1 MREWKKERI
10 QKKMIGILL
19 AVVLIFYML
28 PVSEFAISISAL
40 AETTIAET
48 PIEQT
53 VTVDV
58 AETQNLADG
67 YYKIDEEGTITSSTE
82 SEYNL
87 HFDQSTNILTLKD
100 AIIPEGN
107 NIGIN
112 FHYATD
118 DAKATIEL
126 IGKNKITSKNYAI
139 KAERNGS
146 LPSTSA
152 DVDVE
157 LTICG
162 SGSLETSS
170 EWGIQ
175 ATNLTI
181 DGSTVNIT
189 TGGHTALNISR
200 DLIIRNAAITTK
212 DTGDGGDFYISR
224 SLQIM
229 NSTILS
235 DIQVEYPS
243 IYLANTYCPD
253 EYLIEPAVVI
263 KESDLMV
270 GGQADSSLGFSLYVT
285 KGGAEISDTTLTAV
299 NNRMGLFVANGALEI
314 SGTST
319 IETGSKLAVRSKE
332 SVKIGENV
340 SITGSIVDTIGSIA
354 DGYRFI
360 NNGFICLPENI
371 TEEQLKNFHY
381 YGGGTVKIGDNKT
394 YHSVRFDL
402 EDTIPLDKIET
413 QWILDGEIAVP
424 LEDPEK
430 DGFRFLGWVA
440 EENSEI
446 WDFQNDK
453 VTKSLLFSPQWEHVH
468 SWDYTLDGTST
479 IKATCTANGCD
490 NREQSI
496 TIYAPIG
503 DLTYDGLQK
512 EATLDGT
519 IDGIE
524 PEINYS
530 TEDNSIPVNAGSY
543 TASITIGEQTAS
555 VTYEIAKAIP
565 VIGTVTVNEI
575 ENTLDISKVVL
586 SYTNQEIAGTLKLV
600 DSTLKYGTH
609 TYSWEFIPEGDSKEN
624 YQSITGTIEIT
635 VKDTIA
641 PTAAYQIETGE
652 WKKFINTIS
661 FGFFCNDYK
670 NVTIDFTD
678 DTDTIIGSGIAE
690 KQYVIVDK
698 EITDIESIEWKDYKE
713 KLSLN
718 ANGIYFIYVKVTD
731 NAGNTAIFNSEGIV
745 IYKESTLSQ
754 TEIDYT
760 YKQNKDCI
768 IGLSMN
774 GNTFKEVTDQAGNV
788 IENEHY
794 TIDENGNLTLK
805 SSYLDTLKKGEYTY
819 KIIMNPQGV
828 ETDKITVA
836 YTFII
841 KVKAAEVRIVNA
853 TAKDRDYNG
862 TNIVEITEITLS
874 DIREDDNVTI
884 DLSNIQ
890 GTLSSANA
898 GTYTSVTLPELT
910 LIGEAKDN
918 YTLIQ
923 PTQAV
928 ATSVTIYPLDAEII
942 VGTESY
948 KKTFGDKD
956 FSLDVTDNNEEADVQ
971 YTITEGTDI
980 ISIQDNMVM
989 IKEAGTAIITASLQA
1004 SANYN
1009 AAEDK
1014 IITVYVEKKSGY
1026 KVDAINKNYLYMK
1039 EHTES
1044 IDLASLLPEDCGMV
1058 SYEKPSVSGTV
1069 DFKMVA
1075 VTEGKLSYTLES
1087 GEKNE
1092 EGTITVI
1099 AKTKN
1104 YTDIVF
1110 MVNVKLTDQIPVNLK
1125 QGTEVTLKEDTL
1137 NFGET
1142 LSKLIFNP
1150 AEFVDSDGN
1159 LVEGTLTW
1167 KDGEIKPEV
1176 GTKSA
1181 FWVFTPTRI
1190 EYTSVEGMVGITVKK
1205 AIPVIEEVP
1214 TVVDRV
1220 YNPSI
1225 TLKDSD
1231 LIEGNAEIAGIWSWQ
1246 DTEIVPSVNNSG
1258 YQAVFTPVDDSN
1270 YEIVTKTIPVT
1281 VTKATPYIQT
1291 IPSASAINYGDTLND
1306 SSLTKGMVQY
1316 SSLDNTKVAGSFTWK
1331 DTSIKPV
1338 AADSDHTEYPII
1350 FTPADEINYNSIE
1363 TVVTLT
1369 VNKAE
1374 NTPNMPANKM
1384 NVPNSYKKVSDVELP
1399 IGWSWQDTEKDTIL
1413 EMGKPIEA
1421 TAIYIGEDKDNYKN
1435 VTVLVSIIRSDCEHK
1450 NTEQKNI
1457 VSATCEKEGYTG
1469 DLYCKDCGVKI
1480 KSGTVISATGHNYNQ
1495 EIANENTLK
1504 SAATIWS
1511 AEVYFKSCHCGAMSK
1526 TETFLSG
1533 EPLNNPSSPSS
1544 PSSPTNPSTP
1554 TISTP
1559 SVPSNENNNSSS
1571 DKNETNNNDN
1581 SGSNSNTNNEET
1593 SSDNDNKQEDLTK
1606 EVITETKPDG
1616 TKVETITET
1625 NSDGAKIETITETK
1639 LDGTVIVVIKDK
1651 NTDGS
1656 STETKEIT
1664 TGDNNV
1670 TLKTIVET
1678 NASGSR
1684 NVNAIIYTGIS
1695 NTDNTVEIQ
1704 EELLNN
1710 IAEESE
1716 LKTVIIEITDTTV
1729 KTAVASNK
1737 NVTININ
1744 IPSVEGV
1751 GIEKIILNK
1760 DSIYTAKEIG
1770 KGLIVKIIDSDTKEI
1785 ANNYKVKI
1793 PAKQLEKID
1802 SSVEEINIMIK
1813 TENAVNITNNTI
1825 KNAVDKILMKNRGK
1839 KKKTCVIS
1847 LASNENINTGMKVT
1861 VPITEKTTITQG
1873 SKVYIYK
1880 YDIKT
1885 KKLIETANHK
1895 QTVKKDGSIVIA
1907 ATSGTDYIVSVK
1919 KLKGNQ
1925 IQTMEDGISV
1935 LINKKKVKVGKKL
1948 KINILLPDTIST
1960 KNTFGTEKATIVY
1973 KSSDNKIV
1981 SVSKNGMITAKK
1993 KGEVMITITIKLA
2006 SGQKIIKKQKITVK

>member
-1 MREWKKERI
+1 MREWNKERI

-53 VTVDV
+53 ITVDV

-112 FHYATD
+112 FHYATN

-170 EWGIQ
+170 IWGIQ
-175 ATNLTI
+175 ATNLII
-181 DGSTVNIT
+181 DGSTIDIT

-200 DLIIRNAAITTK
+200 DLMIRNAAITTR

-224 SLQIM
+224 SLQII
-229 NSTILS
+229 NSTIDLS

-263 KESDLMV
+263 KESSLTV
-270 GGQADSSLGFSLYVT
+270 GGLANSSLGFSLYVT
-285 KGGAEISDTTLTAV
+285 KRGAEIADTTLTAV
-299 NNRMGLFVANGALEI
+299 NNRMGLFVANGTLEI

-340 SITGSIVDTIGSIA
+340 DITGSIVETVGSIA

-360 NNGFICLPENI
+360 NNGFIYLPENI

-402 EDTIPLDKIET
+402 EDTTVDEIET

-430 DGFRFLGWVA
+430 DGFCFLGWTA

-446 WDFQNDK
+446 WDFENDK
-453 VTKSLLFSPQWEHVH
+453 VTKSLLFSPQWKHVH
-468 SWDYTLDGTST
+468 VWNYTLDGTST
-479 IKATCTANGCD
+479 IKATCTTNGCD

-496 TIYAPIG
+496 TIYAPTG
-503 DLTYDGLQK
+503 DLTYDGSHK
-512 EATLDGT
+512 AATLDGT

-565 VIGTVTVNEI
+565 AIGTVTVNEI
-575 ENTLDISKVVL
+575 ENTLDISKAVL

-609 TYSWEFIPEGDSKEN
+609 TYSWEFVPEGDSKEN

-641 PTAAYQIETGE
+641 PTAVYQIETGE

-678 DTDTIIGSGIAE
+678 DTDTIVGSGIAE
-690 KQYVIVDK
+690 KQYVISGK
-698 EITDIESIEWKDYKE
+698 EITDIDSIEWKDYKE

-731 NAGNTAIFNSEGIV
+731 NAGNTTIFNSEGIV

-754 TEIDYT
+754 TEIDYI
-760 YKQNKDCI
+760 YKQNKDCM

-774 GNTFKEVTDQAGNV
+774 GNTLKEVTDQEGNV
-788 IENEHY
+788 IEKEHY

-828 ETDKITVA
+828 ETDKITLA
-836 YTFII
+836 YTFMI
-841 KVKAAEVRIVNA
+841 KVKPAEVRIVNA
-853 TAKDRDYNG
+853 VAKDRDYNG
-862 TNIVEITEITLS
+862 TNIVEITDITLS
-874 DIREDDNVTI
+874 DMIEDDNVTI

-890 GTLSSANA
+890 GTLGSANA

-918 YTLIQ
+918 YILVQ

-928 ATSVTIYPLDAEII
+928 ATSVTIRPLDAEII

-948 KKTFGDKD
+948 KKIFGDKD

-980 ISIQDNMVM
+980 ISIQDNMVI

-1004 SANYN
+1004 STNYN
-1009 AAEDK
+1009 AAKDK
-1014 IITVYVEKKSGY
+1014 IITVYVEKKNGY
-1026 KVDAINKNYLYMK
+1026 KVDVINKNYLYMK

-1069 DFKMVA
+1069 NFKMVT

-1092 EGTITVI
+1092 QGTITVI
-1099 AKTKN
+1099 VKTKN

-1142 LSKLIFNP
+1142 LSKLVFNP

-1167 KDGEIKPEV
+1167 KDEEIKPEA
-1176 GTKSA
+1176 GTKNA
-1181 FWVFTPTRI
+1181 LWVFTPTKI
-1190 EYTSVEGMVGITVKK
+1190 EYASVEGMVGITVKK
-1205 AIPVIEEVP
+1205 AIPVIEKVP

-1231 LIEGNAEIAGIWSWQ
+1231 LMGGNAEIAGIWNWQ
-1246 DTEIVPSVNNSG
+1246 HTEIVPSVDNSG
-1258 YQAVFTPVDDSN
+1258 YPAVFTPVDDSN
-1270 YEIVTKTIPVT
+1270 YETVTKTIPVT

-1316 SSLDNTKVAGSFTWK
+1316 SSLDTTKVAGSFTWK

-1338 AADSDHTEYPII
+1338 AADSDNTKYPIL
-1350 FTPADEINYNSIE
+1350 FTPVDEINYNSIE
-1363 TVVTLT
+1363 TAVTLT

-1374 NTPNMPANKM
+1374 NAPNMPENKM

-1413 EMGKPIEA
+1413 EVEKPIEA
-1421 TAIYIGEDKDNYKN
+1421 TAIYIGGDKDNYKN
-1435 VTVLVSIIRSDCEHK
+1435 ITVLVNIIRSDCEHK

-1480 KSGTVISATGHNYNQ
+1480 KSGMVISATGHNYNQ

-1511 AEVYFKSCHCGAMSK
+1511 AAVYFKSCHCGAISK

-1533 EPLNNPSSPSS
+1533 EPLS
-1544 PSSPTNPSTP
+1544 NPSTP

-1559 SVPSNENNNSSS
+1559 SVPNNGNNNSSI
-1571 DKNETNNNDN
+1571 DKNETNNNNN
-1581 SGSNSNTNNEET
+1581 SGNNTNKEENP
-1593 SSDNDNKQEDLTK
+1593 SDNDNKQEEDVTK
-1606 EVITETKPDG
+1606 KVVTETKPDG
-1616 TKVETITET
+1616 TKVETVTET
-1625 NSDGAKIETITETK
+1625 KPDGAKVETVTETKLDGVKIETITETK
-1639 LDGTVIVVIKDK
+1639 LDG
-1651 NTDGS
+1651 S

-1664 TGDNNV
+1664 TRDNSV
-1670 TLKTIVET
+1670 TLKTIVEI

-1695 NTDNTVEIQ
+1695 NIDNTVEIQ
-1704 EELLNN
+1704 EELLND

-1716 LKTVIIEITDTTV
+1716 IKNVIIEITDTTV

-1737 NVTININ
+1737 NITININ

-1751 GIEKIILNK
+1751 GVEKIVFNK

-1770 KGLIVKIIDSDTKEI
+1770 KGLIVKIIDSDTQEI
-1785 ANNYKVKI
+1785 ENNYKVKI

-1813 TENAVNITNNTI
+1813 TENAANITNNTM
-1825 KNAVDKILMKNRGK
+1825 KNAVDKILMKNKGK
-1839 KKKTCVIS
+1839 KRKTCVIS

-1907 ATSGTDYIVSVK
+1907 ATLGTDYIVSVK

-1925 IQTMEDGISV
+1925 IETMEDGISV
-1935 LINKKKVKVGKKL
+1935 SVSKEKIKVGKKL
-1948 KINILLPDTIST
+1948 KVNILLPDTIST
-1960 KNTFGTEKATIVY
+1960 KNTFGTEKAVIVY

-1993 KGEVMITITIKLA
+1993 KGEVLITITIKLA

>member
-1 MREWKKERI
+1 MREWNKERI

-53 VTVDV
+53 ITVDV

-112 FHYATD
+112 FHYATN

-170 EWGIQ
+170 IWGIQ
-175 ATNLTI
+175 ATNLII
-181 DGSTVNIT
+181 DGSTIDIT

-200 DLIIRNAAITTK
+200 DLMIRNAAITTK

-224 SLQIM
+224 SLQII
-229 NSTILS
+229 NSTIDLS

-263 KESDLMV
+263 KESSLTV
-270 GGQADSSLGFSLYVT
+270 GGKADYSFGFSLYVA
-285 KGGAEISDTTLTAV
+285 KKGAEISDTTLTAV
-299 NNRMGLFVANGALEI
+299 NSRAGFGIGNGKLEI

-319 IETGSKLAVRSKE
+319 IETGSKLAVRSVE
-332 SVKIGENV
+332 TVKIGENV
-340 SITGSIVDTIGSIA
+340 SITGSIVDGKPL
-354 DGYRFI
+354 I
-360 NNGFICLPENI
+360 NDGFIYLPENI
-371 TEEQLKNFHY
+371 TEEQLKELHY
-381 YGGGTVKIGDNKT
+381 YGGGTVKIGDSKT

-402 EDTIPLDKIET
+402 EDTTPLDQIET

-424 LEDPEK
+424 LEEPEK
-430 DGFRFLGWVA
+430 DGFRFLGWTA

-446 WDFQNDK
+446 WDFENNK
-453 VTKSLLFSPQWEHVH
+453 VTKSLLFSPQWKHVH
-468 SWDYTLDGTST
+468 AWNYTLDGTST

-496 TIYAPIG
+496 TIYAPTG
-503 DLTYDGLQK
+503 DLTYDGSPK

-519 IDGIE
+519 INGIE

-565 VIGTVTVNEI
+565 MIGTVTVNEI

-586 SYTNQEIAGTLKLV
+586 SYTNQEITGTLKLI

-641 PTAAYQIETGE
+641 PTAVYQIETGE

-678 DTDTIIGSGIAE
+678 DTDTIVGSGIAE
-690 KQYVIVDK
+690 KQYVISDK
-698 EITDIESIEWKDYKE
+698 EITDIDSIEWKDYKE

-731 NAGNTAIFNSEGIV
+731 NAGNTTIFNSEGIV

-760 YKQNKDCI
+760 YKQKKDCM

-774 GNTFKEVTDQAGNV
+774 GNTLKEVTDQEGNV
-788 IENEHY
+788 IEKEHY

-828 ETDKITVA
+828 ETDKITLA
-836 YTFII
+836 YTFMI
-841 KVKAAEVRIVNA
+841 KVKLAEVRIVNA
-853 TAKDRDYNG
+853 VAKDRDYNG
-862 TNIVEITEITLS
+862 TNIVEITDITLS
-874 DIREDDNVTI
+874 DIIEDDNVTI

-898 GTYTSVTLPELT
+898 GTYTSVTLPKLT

-918 YTLIQ
+918 YILVQ

-928 ATSVTIYPLDAEII
+928 ATSVTIRPLDAEII

-948 KKTFGDKD
+948 KKIFGDKD

-980 ISIQDNMVM
+980 ISIQDNMVI

-1004 SANYN
+1004 STNYN
-1009 AAEDK
+1009 AAKDK
-1014 IITVYVEKKSGY
+1014 IITVYVEKKNGY
-1026 KVDAINKNYLYMK
+1026 KVDVINKNYLYMK

-1069 DFKMVA
+1069 NFKMVV

-1087 GEKNE
+1087 GEKNKQ
-1092 EGTITVI
+1092 GTITVI
-1099 AKTKN
+1099 VKTKN

-1142 LSKLIFNP
+1142 LSKLVFNP

-1167 KDGEIKPEV
+1167 KDEEIKPEA

-1181 FWVFTPTRI
+1181 LWVFTPTKI
-1190 EYTSVEGMVGITVKK
+1190 EYASVEGMVGITVKK
-1205 AIPVIEEVP
+1205 AIPVIEKVP

-1231 LIEGNAEIAGIWSWQ
+1231 LMGGNAEIAGIWNWQ
-1246 DTEIVPSVNNSG
+1246 HTEIVPSVDNSG
-1258 YQAVFTPVDDSN
+1258 YPAVFTPVDDSN
-1270 YEIVTKTIPVT
+1270 YETVTKTIPVT
-1281 VTKATPYIQT
+1281 VTKATPYIQKV
-1291 IPSASAINYGDTLND
+1291 PSASAISYGDTLND

-1316 SSLDNTKVAGSFTWK
+1316 SSLDTTKVAGSFTWK

-1338 AADSDHTEYPII
+1338 VADSDNTKYPIL
-1350 FTPADEINYNSIE
+1350 FTPVDEINYNSIE
-1363 TVVTLT
+1363 TAVTLT

-1374 NTPNMPANKM
+1374 NAPNMPANKM

-1399 IGWSWQDTEKDTIL
+1399 MGWSWQDTEKDTIL
-1413 EMGKPIEA
+1413 EVEKPIEA

-1435 VTVLVSIIRSDCEHK
+1435 VTVLVNIIRSDCEHK

-1480 KSGTVISATGHNYNQ
+1480 KSGMVISATGHNYNQ

-1511 AEVYFKSCHCGAMSK
+1511 AAVYFKSCHCGAISK

-1533 EPLNNPSSPSS
+1533 KPLS
-1544 PSSPTNPSTP
+1544 NPSTP

-1559 SVPSNENNNSSS
+1559 SVPNNGNNNSST
-1571 DKNETNNNDN
+1571 DKNETNSNNN
-1581 SGSNSNTNNEET
+1581 SGNNTNNEEN
-1593 SSDNDNKQEDLTK
+1593 SSNNDNKQEGDSTK
-1606 EVITETKPDG
+1606 KVVTETKPDG
-1616 TKVETITET
+1616 TKVETVTET
-1625 NSDGAKIETITETK
+1625 KPDGAKVETVTETKLDGVKIETITETK
-1639 LDGTVIVVIKDK
+1639 LDG
-1651 NTDGS
+1651 S

-1664 TGDNNV
+1664 TRDNSV
-1670 TLKTIVET
+1670 TLKTIVEI

-1695 NTDNTVEIQ
+1695 NIDNTVEIQ
-1704 EELLNN
+1704 EELLND

-1716 LKTVIIEITDTTV
+1716 IKNVIIEITDTTV

-1737 NVTININ
+1737 NITININ

-1751 GIEKIILNK
+1751 GVEKIVFNK

-1770 KGLIVKIIDSDTKEI
+1770 KGLIVKIIDSDTQEI
-1785 ANNYKVKI
+1785 ENNYKVKI

-1813 TENAVNITNNTI
+1813 TENAANITNNTI
-1825 KNAVDKILMKNRGK
+1825 KNAVDKILMKNKGK

-1907 ATSGTDYIVSVK
+1907 ATLGTDYIVSVK

-1925 IQTMEDGISV
+1925 IETMEDGISV
-1935 LINKKKVKVGKKL
+1935 SVSKEKIKVGKKL
-1948 KINILLPDTIST
+1948 KVNILLPDTIST
-1960 KNTFGTEKATIVY
+1960 KNTFGTEKAVIVY

-1993 KGEVMITITIKLA
+1993 KGEVLITITIKLA

>member
-1 MREWKKERI
+1 MREWNKKRI

-53 VTVDV
+53 ITVDV

-112 FHYATD
+112 FHYATN

-170 EWGIQ
+170 IWGIQ
-175 ATNLTI
+175 ATNLII
-181 DGSTVNIT
+181 DGSTIDIT

-200 DLIIRNAAITTK
+200 DLMIRNAAITTK

-224 SLQIM
+224 SLQII
-229 NSTILS
+229 NSTIDLS

-263 KESDLMV
+263 KESSLTV
-270 GGQADSSLGFSLYVT
+270 GGLANSSLGFSLYVT
-285 KGGAEISDTTLTAV
+285 KRGAEIADTTLTAV
-299 NNRMGLFVANGALEI
+299 NNRMGLFVANGTLEI

-340 SITGSIVDTIGSIA
+340 DITGSIVETVGSIA

-360 NNGFICLPENI
+360 NNGFIYLPENI

-402 EDTIPLDKIET
+402 EDTTVDEIET

-430 DGFRFLGWVA
+430 DGFCFLGWTA

-446 WDFQNDK
+446 WDFENDK
-453 VTKSLLFSPQWEHVH
+453 VTKSLLFSPQWKHVH
-468 SWDYTLDGTST
+468 VWNYTLDGIST
-479 IKATCTANGCD
+479 IKATCTTNGCD

-496 TIYAPIG
+496 TIYAPTG
-503 DLTYDGLQK
+503 DLTYDGSHK
-512 EATLDGT
+512 AATLDGT

-565 VIGTVTVNEI
+565 AIGTVTVNEI
-575 ENTLDISKVVL
+575 ENTLDISKAVL

-600 DSTLKYGTH
+600 GSTLKYGTH
-609 TYSWEFIPEGDSKEN
+609 TYSWEFVPEGDSKEN

-641 PTAAYQIETGE
+641 PTAVYQIETGE

-678 DTDTIIGSGIAE
+678 DTDTIVGSGIAE
-690 KQYVIVDK
+690 KQYVISDK
-698 EITDIESIEWKDYKE
+698 EITDIDSIEWKDYKE

-731 NAGNTAIFNSEGIV
+731 NAGNTTIFNSEGIV

-760 YKQNKDCI
+760 YKQNKDCM

-774 GNTFKEVTDQAGNV
+774 GNTLKEVTDQEGNV
-788 IENEHY
+788 IEKEHY

-828 ETDKITVA
+828 ETDKITLA
-836 YTFII
+836 YTFMI
-841 KVKAAEVRIVNA
+841 KVKPAEVRIVNA
-853 TAKDRDYNG
+853 VAKDRDYNG
-862 TNIVEITEITLS
+862 TNIVEITDITLS
-874 DIREDDNVTI
+874 DIIEDDNVTI

-918 YTLIQ
+918 YILVQ

-928 ATSVTIYPLDAEII
+928 ATSVTIRPLDAEII

-948 KKTFGDKD
+948 KKIFGDKD

-1004 SANYN
+1004 STNYN
-1009 AAEDK
+1009 AAKDK
-1014 IITVYVEKKSGY
+1014 TITVYVEKKNGY
-1026 KVDAINKNYLYMK
+1026 KVDVINKNYLYMK

-1069 DFKMVA
+1069 NFKMVA

-1092 EGTITVI
+1092 QGTITVI
-1099 AKTKN
+1099 VKTKN

-1142 LSKLIFNP
+1142 LSKLVFNP

-1167 KDGEIKPEV
+1167 KDEEIKPET

-1181 FWVFTPTRI
+1181 LWVFTPTKI
-1190 EYTSVEGMVGITVKK
+1190 EYASVEGMVGITVKK
-1205 AIPVIEEVP
+1205 AIPVIEKVP

-1225 TLKDSD
+1225 TLKNSD
-1231 LIEGNAEIAGIWSWQ
+1231 LMGGNAEIAGIWNWQ

-1270 YEIVTKTIPVT
+1270 YETVTKIIPVI

-1338 AADSDHTEYPII
+1338 AADSDNTKYPIL
-1350 FTPADEINYNSIE
+1350 FTPVDEINYNSIE
-1363 TVVTLT
+1363 TAVTLT

-1374 NTPNMPANKM
+1374 NAPNMPANKM

-1399 IGWSWQDTEKDTIL
+1399 MGWSWQDTEKDTIL
-1413 EMGKPIEA
+1413 EVEKPIEA

-1435 VTVLVSIIRSDCEHK
+1435 VTVLVNIIRSDCEHK

-1480 KSGTVISATGHNYNQ
+1480 KSGMVISATGHNYNQ

-1511 AEVYFKSCHCGAMSK
+1511 AAVYFKSCHCGAISK

-1533 EPLNNPSSPSS
+1533 EPLS
-1544 PSSPTNPSTP
+1544 NPSTP

-1559 SVPSNENNNSSS
+1559 SVPNNGNNNSST
-1571 DKNETNNNDN
+1571 DKNETNSNNN
-1581 SGSNSNTNNEET
+1581 SGNNTNKEENP
-1593 SSDNDNKQEDLTK
+1593 SDNDNKQEEDITK
-1606 EVITETKPDG
+1606 KVVTETKPDG
-1616 TKVETITET
+1616 TKVETVTET
-1625 NSDGAKIETITETK
+1625 KPDGAKVETVTETK
-1639 LDGTVIVVIKDK
+1639 L
-1651 NTDGS
+1651 DGS

-1664 TGDNNV
+1664 TRDNSV
-1670 TLKTIVET
+1670 TLKTIVEI

-1695 NTDNTVEIQ
+1695 NIDNTVEIQ
-1704 EELLNN
+1704 EELLND

-1716 LKTVIIEITDTTV
+1716 IKNVIIEITDTTV

-1737 NVTININ
+1737 NITININ

-1751 GIEKIILNK
+1751 GVEKIVFNK

-1770 KGLIVKIIDSDTKEI
+1770 KGLIVKIIDSDTQEI
-1785 ANNYKVKI
+1785 ENNYKVKI

-1813 TENAVNITNNTI
+1813 TENAANITNNTI
-1825 KNAVDKILMKNRGK
+1825 KNAVDKILMKNKGK

-1847 LASNENINTGMKVT
+1847 LASNENINTGMKVI

-1907 ATSGTDYIVSVK
+1907 ATLGTDYIVSIK

-1925 IQTMEDGISV
+1925 IETMEDGISV
-1935 LINKKKVKVGKKL
+1935 SVSKEKIKVGKKL
-1948 KINILLPDTIST
+1948 KVNILLPDTIST
-1960 KNTFGTEKATIVY
+1960 KNTFGTEKAVIVY

-1993 KGEVMITITIKLA
+1993 KGEVLITITIKLA

>member
-1 MREWKKERI
+1 MREWNKKRI

-53 VTVDV
+53 ITVDV

-112 FHYATD
+112 FHYATN

-170 EWGIQ
+170 IWGIQ
-175 ATNLTI
+175 ATNLII
-181 DGSTVNIT
+181 DGSTIDIT

-200 DLIIRNAAITTK
+200 DLMIRNAAITTK

-224 SLQIM
+224 SLQII
-229 NSTILS
+229 NSTIDLS

-263 KESDLMV
+263 KESSLTV
-270 GGQADSSLGFSLYVT
+270 GGLANSSLGFSLYVT
-285 KGGAEISDTTLTAV
+285 KRGAEIADTTLTAV
-299 NNRMGLFVANGALEI
+299 NNRMGLFVANGTLEI

-340 SITGSIVDTIGSIA
+340 DITGSIVETVGSIA

-360 NNGFICLPENI
+360 NNGFIYLPENI

-402 EDTIPLDKIET
+402 EDTTVDEIET

-430 DGFRFLGWVA
+430 DGFCFLGWTA

-446 WDFQNDK
+446 WDFENDK
-453 VTKSLLFSPQWEHVH
+453 VTKSLLFSPQWKHVH
-468 SWDYTLDGTST
+468 VWNYTLDGIST
-479 IKATCTANGCD
+479 IKATCTTNGCD

-496 TIYAPIG
+496 TIYAPTG
-503 DLTYDGLQK
+503 DLTYDGSHK
-512 EATLDGT
+512 AATLDGT

-565 VIGTVTVNEI
+565 AIGTVTVNEI
-575 ENTLDISKVVL
+575 ENTLDISKAVL

-609 TYSWEFIPEGDSKEN
+609 TYSWEFVPEGDSKEN

-641 PTAAYQIETGE
+641 PTAVYQIETGE

-678 DTDTIIGSGIAE
+678 DTDTIVGSGIAE
-690 KQYVIVDK
+690 KQYVISDK
-698 EITDIESIEWKDYKE
+698 EITDIDSIEWKDYKE

-731 NAGNTAIFNSEGIV
+731 NAGNTTIFNSEGIV

-754 TEIDYT
+754 TEIDYI
-760 YKQNKDCI
+760 YKQNKDCM

-774 GNTFKEVTDQAGNV
+774 GNTLKEVTDQEGNV
-788 IENEHY
+788 IEKEHY

-828 ETDKITVA
+828 ETDKITLA
-836 YTFII
+836 YTFMI
-841 KVKAAEVRIVNA
+841 KVKPAEVRIVNA
-853 TAKDRDYNG
+853 VAKDRDYNG
-862 TNIVEITEITLS
+862 TNIVEITDITLS
-874 DIREDDNVTI
+874 DMIEDDNVTI

-890 GTLSSANA
+890 GTLGSANA

-918 YTLIQ
+918 YILVQ

-928 ATSVTIYPLDAEII
+928 ATSVTIRPLDAEII

-948 KKTFGDKD
+948 KKIFGDKD

-980 ISIQDNMVM
+980 ISIQDNMVI

-1004 SANYN
+1004 STNYN
-1009 AAEDK
+1009 AAKDK
-1014 IITVYVEKKSGY
+1014 IITVYVEKKNGY
-1026 KVDAINKNYLYMK
+1026 KVDVINKNYLYMK

-1069 DFKMVA
+1069 NFKMVT

-1092 EGTITVI
+1092 QGTITVI
-1099 AKTKN
+1099 VKTKN

-1142 LSKLIFNP
+1142 LSKLVFNP

-1167 KDGEIKPEV
+1167 KDEEIKPEA
-1176 GTKSA
+1176 GTKNA
-1181 FWVFTPTRI
+1181 LWVFIPTKI
-1190 EYTSVEGMVGITVKK
+1190 EYASVEGMVGITVKK
-1205 AIPVIEEVP
+1205 AIPVIEKVP

-1231 LIEGNAEIAGIWSWQ
+1231 LMGGNVEIAGIWSWQ
-1246 DTEIVPSVNNSG
+1246 DTKIVPSVNNSG

-1270 YEIVTKTIPVT
+1270 YETVTKIIPVI

-1338 AADSDHTEYPII
+1338 AADSDDTKYPII
-1350 FTPADEINYNSIE
+1350 FTPVDEINYNSIE
-1363 TVVTLT
+1363 TAVTLT

-1374 NTPNMPANKM
+1374 NAPNMPENKM
-1384 NVPNSYKKVSDVELP
+1384 SVPNSYKKVSDVELP
-1399 IGWSWQDTEKDTIL
+1399 MGWSWQDTEKDTIL
-1413 EMGKPIEA
+1413 EVEKPIEA
-1421 TAIYIGEDKDNYKN
+1421 TAIYIREDKDNYKN
-1435 VTVLVSIIRSDCEHK
+1435 VTVLVNIIRSDCEHK

-1480 KSGTVISATGHNYNQ
+1480 KSGMVISATGHNYIQ

-1511 AEVYFKSCHCGAMSK
+1511 AAVYFKSCHCGAISK

-1533 EPLNNPSSPSS
+1533 EPLS
-1544 PSSPTNPSTP
+1544 NPSTP

-1559 SVPSNENNNSSS
+1559 SVPNNGNNNSST
-1571 DKNETNNNDN
+1571 DKNETNSNNN
-1581 SGSNSNTNNEET
+1581 SGNNTNKEENP
-1593 SSDNDNKQEDLTK
+1593 SDNDNKQEEDVTK
-1606 EVITETKPDG
+1606 KVVTETKPDG
-1616 TKVETITET
+1616 TKVETVTET
-1625 NSDGAKIETITETK
+1625 KPDGAKVETVTETKLDGVKIETITETK
-1639 LDGTVIVVIKDK
+1639 LDG
-1651 NTDGS
+1651 S

-1664 TGDNNV
+1664 TRDNSV
-1670 TLKTIVET
+1670 TLKTIVEI

-1695 NTDNTVEIQ
+1695 NIDNTVEIQ
-1704 EELLNN
+1704 EELLND

-1716 LKTVIIEITDTTV
+1716 IKNVIIEITDTTV

-1737 NVTININ
+1737 NITININ

-1751 GIEKIILNK
+1751 GVEKIVFNK

-1770 KGLIVKIIDSDTKEI
+1770 KGLIVKIIDSDTQEI
-1785 ANNYKVKI
+1785 ENNYKVKI

-1813 TENAVNITNNTI
+1813 TENAANITNNTI
-1825 KNAVDKILMKNRGK
+1825 KNAVDKILMKNKGK

-1847 LASNENINTGMKVT
+1847 LASNENINTGMKVI

-1907 ATSGTDYIVSVK
+1907 ATLGTDYIVSIK

-1925 IQTMEDGISV
+1925 IETMEDGISV
-1935 LINKKKVKVGKKL
+1935 SVSKEKIKVGKKL
-1948 KINILLPDTIST
+1948 KVNILLPDTIST
-1960 KNTFGTEKATIVY
+1960 KNTFGTEKAVIVY

-1993 KGEVMITITIKLA
+1993 KGEVLITITIKLA

>member
-1 MREWKKERI
+1 MREWNKERI

-53 VTVDV
+53 ITVDV

-112 FHYATD
+112 FHYATN

-170 EWGIQ
+170 IWGIQ
-175 ATNLTI
+175 ATNLII
-181 DGSTVNIT
+181 DGSTIDIT

-200 DLIIRNAAITTK
+200 DLMIRNAAITTR

-224 SLQIM
+224 SLQII
-229 NSTILS
+229 NSTIDLS

-263 KESDLMV
+263 KESSLTV
-270 GGQADSSLGFSLYVT
+270 GGLANSSLGFSLYVT
-285 KGGAEISDTTLTAV
+285 KRGAEIADTTLTAV
-299 NNRMGLFVANGALEI
+299 NNRMGLFVANGTLEI

-340 SITGSIVDTIGSIA
+340 DITGSIVETVGSIA

-360 NNGFICLPENI
+360 NNGFIYLPENI

-402 EDTIPLDKIET
+402 EDTTVDEIET

-430 DGFRFLGWVA
+430 DGFCFLGWTA

-446 WDFQNDK
+446 WDFENDK
-453 VTKSLLFSPQWEHVH
+453 VTKSLLFSPQWKHVH
-468 SWDYTLDGTST
+468 VWNYTLDGTST
-479 IKATCTANGCD
+479 IKATCTTNGCD

-496 TIYAPIG
+496 TIYAPTG
-503 DLTYDGLQK
+503 DLTYDGSHK
-512 EATLDGT
+512 AATLDGT

-555 VTYEIAKAIP
+555 VIYEIAKAIP
-565 VIGTVTVNEI
+565 AIGTVTVNEI
-575 ENTLDISKVVL
+575 ENTLDISKAVL

-609 TYSWEFIPEGDSKEN
+609 TYSWEFVPEGDSKEN

-641 PTAAYQIETGE
+641 PTAVYQIETGE

-678 DTDTIIGSGIAE
+678 DTDTIVGSGIAE
-690 KQYVIVDK
+690 KQYVISDK
-698 EITDIESIEWKDYKE
+698 EITDIDSIEWKDYKE

-731 NAGNTAIFNSEGIV
+731 NAGNTTIFNSEGIV

-760 YKQNKDCI
+760 YKQKKDCM

-774 GNTFKEVTDQAGNV
+774 GNTLKEVTDQEGNV
-788 IENEHY
+788 IEKEHY

-828 ETDKITVA
+828 ETDKITLA
-836 YTFII
+836 YTFMI
-841 KVKAAEVRIVNA
+841 KVKPAEVRIVNA
-853 TAKDRDYNG
+853 VAKDRDYNG
-862 TNIVEITEITLS
+862 TNIVEITDITLS
-874 DIREDDNVTI
+874 DIIEDDNVTI

-898 GTYTSVTLPELT
+898 GTYTSVTLPKLT

-918 YTLIQ
+918 YILVQ

-928 ATSVTIYPLDAEII
+928 ATSVTIRPLDAEII

-948 KKTFGDKD
+948 KKIFGDKD

-980 ISIQDNMVM
+980 ISIQDNMVI

-1004 SANYN
+1004 STNYN
-1009 AAEDK
+1009 AAKDK
-1014 IITVYVEKKSGY
+1014 MITVYVEKKNGY
-1026 KVDAINKNYLYMK
+1026 KVDVINKNYLYMK

-1069 DFKMVA
+1069 NFKMVA

-1092 EGTITVI
+1092 QGTITVI
-1099 AKTKN
+1099 VKTKN

-1110 MVNVKLTDQIPVNLK
+1110 MVNVKLTDQILVSLK

-1142 LSKLIFNP
+1142 LSKLAFNP

-1167 KDGEIKPEV
+1167 KDEEIKPEA

-1181 FWVFTPTRI
+1181 LWVFTPTKI
-1190 EYTSVEGMVGITVKK
+1190 EYASVEGMVGITVKK
-1205 AIPVIEEVP
+1205 AVPVIEKVP

-1231 LIEGNAEIAGIWSWQ
+1231 LMGGNVEIAGIWSWQ

-1270 YEIVTKTIPVT
+1270 YETVTKIIPVI

-1338 AADSDHTEYPII
+1338 VADSDNTKYPIL
-1350 FTPADEINYNSIE
+1350 FTPVDEINYNSIE
-1363 TVVTLT
+1363 TAVTLT

-1374 NTPNMPANKM
+1374 NAPNMPANKM

-1399 IGWSWQDTEKDTIL
+1399 MGWSWQDTEKDTIL
-1413 EMGKPIEA
+1413 EVEKPIEA

-1435 VTVLVSIIRSDCEHK
+1435 VTVLVNIIRSDCEHK

-1480 KSGTVISATGHNYNQ
+1480 KSGMVISATGHNYNQ

-1511 AEVYFKSCHCGAMSK
+1511 AAVYFKSCHCGAISK

-1533 EPLNNPSSPSS
+1533 EPLS
-1544 PSSPTNPSTP
+1544 NPSTP

-1559 SVPSNENNNSSS
+1559 FVPNNGNNNSST
-1571 DKNETNNNDN
+1571 DKNETNNNNN
-1581 SGSNSNTNNEET
+1581 SGNNTNKEENP
-1593 SSDNDNKQEDLTK
+1593 SDNDNKQEEDVTK
-1606 EVITETKPDG
+1606 KVVTETKPDG
-1616 TKVETITET
+1616 TKVETVTET
-1625 NSDGAKIETITETK
+1625 KPDGAKMETVTETKLDGVKIETITETK
-1639 LDGTVIVVIKDK
+1639 LDG
-1651 NTDGS
+1651 S

-1664 TGDNNV
+1664 TRDNSV
-1670 TLKTIVET
+1670 TLKTIVEI

-1695 NTDNTVEIQ
+1695 NIDNTVEIQ
-1704 EELLNN
+1704 EELLND

-1716 LKTVIIEITDTTV
+1716 IKNVIIEITDTTV

-1737 NVTININ
+1737 NITININ

-1751 GIEKIILNK
+1751 GVEKIVFNK

-1770 KGLIVKIIDSDTKEI
+1770 KGLIVKIIDSDTEEI
-1785 ANNYKVKI
+1785 ENNYKVKI

-1813 TENAVNITNNTI
+1813 TENAANITNNTM
-1825 KNAVDKILMKNRGK
+1825 KNAVDKILMKNKGK
-1839 KKKTCVIS
+1839 KRKTCVIS

-1907 ATSGTDYIVSVK
+1907 ATLGTDYIVSVK

-1925 IQTMEDGISV
+1925 IETMEDGISV
-1935 LINKKKVKVGKKL
+1935 SVSKEKIKVGKKL
-1948 KINILLPDTIST
+1948 KVNILLPDTIST
-1960 KNTFGTEKATIVY
+1960 KNTFGTEKAVIVY

-1993 KGEVMITITIKLA
+1993 KGEVLITITIKLA